1 MNLTRT
7 MNDVGSLYEEKVFIP
22 KDTFAVQTEKKPKEA
37 KADAKAFISKN
48 SGPAAAEGVNK
59 DIIDPKTAKD
69 DNFYEPKKFSQNC
82 EKTETKNINNFMNKS
97 IFDKLYEDVMS
108 DRMDDMESTD
118 LDALGLP
125 GEEPGAEGEG
135 EGDQVTITLDKELA
149 QKLHDVLM
157 SVLGEAEGEG
167 EMEGEAEG
175 EAEDEMDASSEDAE
189 EDEEDGDDASEDNET
204 LGEATDLQE
213 LPKSKGESLQSK
225 NNKVGD
231 VTSSLKSSGE
241 GDGKVKSE
249 VDGKGKDLP
258 TSKGASLQNKS
269 NKVASKT
276 SKVGAYLAGLK

>member
-1 MNLTRT
+1 MEDMGN
-7 MNDVGSLYEEKVFIP
+7 LYEEKVFVP
-22 KDTFAVQTEKKPKEA
+22 KDTFKVQVEKKPKKAEA
-37 KADAKAFISKN
+37 DKKAFISSP
-48 SGPAAAEGVNK
+48 SGPAEADGFNK
-59 DIIDPKTAKD
+59 EIIDPKTAKN

-82 EKTETKNINNFMNKS
+82 EKTETKTINNFMNKS

-108 DRMDDMESTD
+108 DRVDDMASDD

-125 GEEPGAEGEG
+125 GDKPAAEGEAG
-135 EGDQVTITLDKELA
+135 EVTITLDKELA

-157 SVLGEAEGEG
+157 AVLEDGETEG
-167 EMEGEAEG
+167 EMEGEPEAEG
-175 EAEDEMDASSEDAE
+175 ESAENV
-189 EDEEDGDDASEDNET
+189 GDDADEQNET
-204 LGEATDLQE
+204 FGEATDLE
-213 LPKSKGESLQSK
+213 HLPDSKGAALQSK

-241 GDGKVKSE
+241 GDGTVTAE

-258 TSKGASLQNKS
+258 HSKGASLQSKN

>member
-7 MNDVGSLYEEKVFIP
+7 METVGSLYEEKVFVP
-22 KDTFAVQTEKKPKEA
+22 KDTFTTQTEKKPTKATA
-37 KADAKAFISKN
+37 KPKAFISKP
-48 SGPAAAEGVNK
+48 SGPAEADGFNEE
-59 DIIDPKTAKD
+59 ILDPKKAKD

-82 EKTETKNINNFMNKS
+82 EKTETKTINNFMNKS

-108 DRMDDMESTD
+108 DRVDDMASDD

-125 GEEPGAEGEG
+125 GDEPAAEGEAG
-135 EGDQVTITLDKELA
+135 EVTITLDKELA

-157 SVLGEAEGEG
+157 AVLED
-167 EMEGEAEG
+167 GEAEG
-175 EAEDEMDASSEDAE
+175 EAEGEMEG
-189 EDEEDGDDASEDNET
+189 EDESAEDMGDDAQEAEET
-204 LGEATDLQE
+204 LGEATALEE

-231 VTSSLKSSGE
+231 VTSSL
-241 GDGKVKSE
+241 
-249 VDGKGKDLP
+249 
-258 TSKGASLQNKS
+258 TSKGDGEGAVTDECGTKDTGKHALVQDLDSGNLKGKN